1 MARKKY
7 TPEFKQTA
15 VRLATQPGVSVEKVA
30 GELGIACWTLRR
42 WLAAHGVERARA
54 VAPDEVPEDVHQRVR
69 RLEAELRQV
78 RMERDIL
85 KKATAFFAKEQP

>member
-7 TPEFKQTA
+7 TSEFKQTA
-15 VRLATQPGVSVEKVA
+15 VLLATQAGVSVEKVA

-42 WLAAHGVERARA
+42 WLSAQGVARTRS
-54 VAPDEVPEDVHQRVR
+54 VDPSPLEESLQQRVR